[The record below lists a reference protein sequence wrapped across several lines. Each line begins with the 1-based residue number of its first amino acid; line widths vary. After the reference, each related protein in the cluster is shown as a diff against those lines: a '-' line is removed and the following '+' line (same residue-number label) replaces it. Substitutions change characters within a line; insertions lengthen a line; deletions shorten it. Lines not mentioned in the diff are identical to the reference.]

1 MNYSVDFMN
10 YSVRIVQNE
19 LAFQNI
25 VQQVNKIKTDLRS

>member
-1 MNYSVDFMN
+1 MN

-25 VQQVNKIKTDLRS
+25 VQPVNKIKTDLRS